1 MAITELEDKFQRY
14 RSNALPGIVST
25 LASQLG
31 VSEQSLHR
39 LGIGWKIEDSCWV
52 FPERDSDGRI
62 IGLTRRFRD
71 GKKYCEGGSQRGL
84 TYEAT
89 AVLEGYDPSRQQW
102 RRVTDSEPCP
112 ICGKPGWCGVDGNT
126 IPPRF
131 VRCMRI
137 SKGSVWTDRSE
148 GHIHELVPGT
158 FKSPGSVQSPLA
170 RSEFPT
176 LVVEGASDTAAG
188 LTLGFS
194 TVGRPSDKGGLT
206 HATRLLQG
214 RSVAIIGENDRKGDG
229 SFPGRDGMEKT
240 FEVLYPHVSKATKIM
255 PPEGIKDLRDWVRQG
270 LTREQLL
277 RAIDE
282 GDSKRSSDTF
292 DSRAPLPIAE
302 QWLADTQTEQGALI
316 LRRYR
321 GMWYRFNGHYYA
333 VVDEKSDIRG
343 GLYTWLK
350 DKKVVR
356 FSAKGDV
363 SIEPYDATRTRVTD
377 IIDALNM
384 SCPLDASPPCWLD
397 GYGGSSRPENLV
409 VFQNG
414 ILDTECMFRGNP
426 ILWEQTPHLFTLTS
440 VPYDY
445 NPVGAKCPQWLKF
458 LSQIFNSD
466 AERIALLQEWFG
478 YNLVAD
484 TSQEKLMLIVGR
496 PGSGKSTTLDVM
508 QAMMG
513 RDHCARSSF
522 KDLCSQFGLQ
532 PLVGKLSIIL
542 PDAHVPRHVDSMQAL
557 EVIKSIVGRDGM
569 TVNRKFLMQIPSCDL
584 VGRFTIAVNE
594 LPELPDHARSL
605 ERRLCLLH
613 FPNTF
618 EGREDRTL
626 KDRLPKE
633 APGVAVWALEGLRRL
648 RHTGQFTKPSSS
660 KPVIEEFRQFLTP
673 IAEFINECCEVEV
686 GLNYWVTKEQLYD
699 CWAAWAKARGL
710 RPGVSSRFGQRLL
723 AQLPTIETSR
733 RTITGKQQY
742 VYGGINL
749 TANARDRY
757 LVRGGHS

>member
-1 MAITELEDKFQRY
+1 MATELEDKFQLY
-14 RSNALPGIVST
+14 RSNALPGIVSA
-25 LASQLG
+25 LAVQLG

-39 LGIGWKIEDSCWV
+39 LGVGWKIEDSCWV
-52 FPERDSDGRI
+52 FPERDSDGQI
-62 IGLTRRFRD
+62 IGLVRRFRD
-71 GKKYCEGGSQRGL
+71 GQKFCEKGSQRGL
-84 TYEAT
+84 VFEAVGVT
-89 AVLEGYDPSRQQW
+89 DGYVSSRQQW
-102 RRVTDSEPCP
+102 RTVTDSELCP
-112 ICGKPGWCGVDGNT
+112 VCGKPDWCGVDANVD
-126 IPPRF
+126 PPRF
-131 VRCMRI
+131 VRCMRVGEHAVH
-137 SKGSVWTDRSE
+137 SDRSG
-148 GHIHELVPGT
+148 GHIHEITPGV
-158 FKSPGSVQSPLA
+158 FRPPSSVQSPLA
-170 RSEFPT
+170 PSDAPV
-176 LVVEGASDTAAG
+176 LIVEGASDTAAG
-188 LTLGFS
+188 IDLDFVA
-194 TVGRPSDKGGLT
+194 VGRPSDKGGLA
-206 HATRLLQG
+206 HAVRLLQG
-214 RSVAIIGENDRKGDG
+214 RSVAIIGENDRKADG
-229 SFPGRDGMEKT
+229 KWPGRDGMEKT
-240 FEVLYPHVSKATKIM
+240 FEVLHPHVSKATKIM
-255 PPEGIKDLRDWVRQG
+255 PPKGVKDLRDWVRQG
-270 LTREQLL
+270 LTHDQLL
-277 RAIDE
+277 TAINE

-321 GMWYRFNGHYYA
+321 SVWYRFNGHHYA
-333 VVDEKSDIRG
+333 VVDEKADIRG
-343 GLYTWLK
+343 KLYAYLK

-356 FSAKGDV
+356 FTAKGDISV
-363 SIEPYDATRTRVTD
+363 EPYDATRTRVTD
-377 IIDALNM
+377 VIDALNM
-384 SCPLDASPPCWLD
+384 SCPLEASPPCWLD

-414 ILDTECMFRGNP
+414 ILDTECAFKGSP

-445 NPVGAKCPQWLKF
+445 DPVGAKCSQWLRF

-466 AERIALLQEWFG
+466 PERIALLQEWFG

-484 TSQEKLMLIVGR
+484 TSQEKLMLMVGR

-522 KDLCSQFGLQ
+522 KDLCSPFGLQ

-648 RHTGQFTKPSSS
+648 RRTGQFTTPHSSL
-660 KPVIEEFRQFLTP
+660 PVMEEFRQFLTP
-673 IAEFINECCEVEV
+673 IAEFINECCEIEV
-686 GLNYWVTKEQLYD
+686 GLDYWVTTVQLYD
-699 CWAAWAKARGL
+699 CWAIWAKARGL
-710 RPGVSSRFGQRLL
+710 RPGVMSRFGQRLL
-723 AQLPTIETSR
+723 AQLPTIEKSKR
-733 RTITGKQQY
+733 SISGKQHY
-742 VYGGINL
+742 AYTGINL
-749 TANARDRY
+749 TANAKDKY
-757 LVRGGHS
+757 LAHGGH